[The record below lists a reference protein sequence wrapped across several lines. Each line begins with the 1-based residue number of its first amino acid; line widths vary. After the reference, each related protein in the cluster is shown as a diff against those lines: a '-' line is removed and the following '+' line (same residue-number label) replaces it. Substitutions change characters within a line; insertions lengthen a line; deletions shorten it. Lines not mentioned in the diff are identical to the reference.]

1 MGNMSKFTLILICL
15 SLAYVSEAGFRCFWG
30 DWACSAGCK
39 VLGQRTGTC
48 DDDGKCWCSEQSL
61 NLDDLRELLP
71 SRCTLGLAFCQ
82 GTCHA
87 IGRRDGKCQ
96 YGEGCEC
103 SEERISPAEF
113 AMCAAESTCRADCQR
128 RGKLLEDVMD
138 GAANVFPKIP
148 MNY

>member
-1 MGNMSKFTLILICL
+1 MGNSKLN
-15 SLAYVSEAGFRCFWG
+15 SVEHYHHP
-30 DWACSAGCK
+30 
-39 VLGQRTGTC
+39 QH
-48 DDDGKCWCSEQSL
+48 EQVYS
-61 NLDDLRELLP
+61 NFDDLRELLP

-113 AMCAAESTCRADCQR
+113 ALCAAESTCRADCQR
-128 RGKLLEDVMD
+128 RGKASGRCDGWSCQCLSEDP
-138 GAANVFPKIP
+138 NELYE
-148 MNY
+148 N